1 MLKQRW
7 GKADG
12 SLSHPALLS
21 GIELPRIPAGYLK
34 DYPSYPT
41 REWSDGLLRD
51 AATRASRN
59 IVCEILGGWVEGE
72 KSSVNPLASHGGA
85 FIGYGGSGWEG
96 TGRDLGHA
104 ASVFF
109 EDAGH
114 FGNATDPYEKYEA
127 VAVVQ
132 YKNAAGINLTSLIVD
147 ASGESYN
154 SIVADYQRRGES
166 YIDQC
171 IKVSQIPENQYY
183 DFCNHF
189 GLPTTDTIPANAVGN
204 TEDDFSDGT
213 EAFLAPV
220 ETAGETPGSDE
231 QETKTAD
238 VEEVG
243 TAGETVETDNPED
256 VTEVPIEE

>member
-1 MLKQRW
+1 M
-7 GKADG
+7 
-12 SLSHPALLS
+12 SHPALLS

-85 FIGYGGSGWEG
+85 FNGYGGSGWKG
-96 TGRDLGHA
+96 TGSDLGHA

-114 FGNATDPYEKYEA
+114 FGNETDPYFKYEA

-132 YKNAAGINLTSLIVD
+132 YKNAAGINLTSM
-147 ASGESYN
+147 
-154 SIVADYQRRGES
+154 IVAASPCSYAEGLKNCLDAGTTPIES
-166 YIDQC
+166 NIR
-171 IKVSQIPENQYY
+171 ISQIPENQYY

-204 TEDDFSDGT
+204 TEDAFSDGT
-213 EAFLAPV
+213 EPRLAPV
-220 ETAGETPGSDE
+220 ETAGETSGLDE
-231 QETKTAD
+231 QGTKPAD
-238 VEEVG
+238 VEEVE
-243 TAGETVETDNPED
+243 TAEESVETDDPED
-256 VTEVPIEE
+256 VTEVLTEE